1 MPSALEGGRAPFVLL
16 TVGMTHFRR
25 KTSVET
31 STTIVLKI
39 VNLVLEPFVADVS
52 ICCLCLGAAGLLTV
66 LLKIQARE
74 HVLPF
79 QSVVDES

>member
-1 MPSALEGGRAPFVLL
+1 M
-16 TVGMTHFRR
+16 
-25 KTSVET
+25 